1 MSRSLSLY
9 NLPGDIYD
17 DIAAFL
23 PDKDL
28 YRFLTL
34 SPHITVSAYLLRA
47 RQRAYWKKCGAEHLA
62 EKGDLAGLQFLH
74 SIGAPFTTKAMN
86 WAAHNGHLAV
96 VQFLHS
102 IGGTYTIFAINN
114 AAMNGHLAVVQ
125 FLHSVGAP
133 YTPSAV
139 TWAAEN
145 GHLAVVQFLHSIG
158 APLYPRDE
166 FRCLSWAL
174 ARGRVFKVQL

>member
-1 MSRSLSLY
+1 MSHSLSLY

-47 RQRAYWKKCGAEHLA
+47 RQRVYWKKCGAEHLA

-74 SIGAPFTTKAMN
+74 NIGELLTDYSDDEM
-86 WAAHNGHLAV
+86 WIAAKNGHLAV
-96 VQFLHS
+96 VQFLHR
-102 IGGTYTIFAINN
+102 IGMPPSTHMMYN
-114 AAMNGHLAVVQ
+114 AAGNGHLAVVQ
-125 FLHSVGAP
+125 YLHGIGAP
-133 YTPSAV
+133 STED
-139 TWAAEN
+139 TMNNAAKN
-145 GHLAVVQFLHSIG
+145 GHLAVVEFLKTNCN
-158 APLYPRDE
+158 
-166 FRCLSWAL
+166 F
-174 ARGRVFKVQL
+174 